1 MGQAFHLIVSHM
13 TDGFVVLNETVVHDD
28 AAPAQPLNQEATA
41 GHSAQGAVNEV
52 HQLQPATQ
60 ETTPVASDVLPADRK
75 GQMKGTG
82 LRFLSFDE
90 W

>member
-1 MGQAFHLIVSHM
+1 M
-13 TDGFVVLNETVVHDD
+13 TDTQLSAGFVVLEATSEHVVHADG
-28 AAPAQPLNQEATA
+28 PAQPLNQEATA

-60 ETTPVASDVLPADRK
+60 ETTPVASDFLPADRK

>member
-1 MGQAFHLIVSHM
+1 M
-13 TDGFVVLNETVVHDD
+13 TDTQLSTGFVVLEATSEHVVHADG
-28 AAPAQPLNQEATA
+28 PAQPLNQEATA

-60 ETTPVASDVLPADRK
+60 ETTQPVASDSLPADRK